1 MPPTPYLFF
10 AGTCREAMEAYADIF
25 GGEIE
30 MISTFAELPPS
41 EDMQVPEDRRDWIMH
56 ASLRWPD
63 GGLLMA
69 SDSVED
75 APPRME
81 GCAISMEL
89 PSGEAGRAAFDR
101 LAEGGEIGMPFGP
114 VFWAEGFGVL
124 RDRFGIR
131 WMITTA

>member
-1 MPPTPYLFF
+1 MHPTPYLFF

-30 MISTFAELPPS
+30 MMSTFAELPPS
-41 EDMQVPEDRRDWIMH
+41 EDMQVPGDKRDWIMH
-56 ASLRWPD
+56 AALRWPD

-69 SDSVED
+69 SDTVED
-75 APPRME
+75 DPPRME

-101 LAEGGEIGMPFGP
+101 LAEGGEIGMPYGP
-114 VFWAEGFGVL
+114 TFWAEGFGVL